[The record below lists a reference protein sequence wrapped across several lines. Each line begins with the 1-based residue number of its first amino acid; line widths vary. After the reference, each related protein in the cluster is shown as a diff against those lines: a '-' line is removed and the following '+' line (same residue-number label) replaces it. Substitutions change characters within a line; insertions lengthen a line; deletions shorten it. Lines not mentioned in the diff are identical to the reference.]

1 MSCVNRE
8 QLKKDLLLYAV
19 TDRSWLGEETLY
31 EQVEK
36 ALKGGATFIQLREKE
51 LDEEHFLEEAIAL
64 KELCHKYHVP
74 FVINDN
80 VKIAKEMDADGVHVG
95 QSDMEA
101 DDVRKILGEDKILG
115 VSAQTVEQAVL
126 AEKMGADYLG
136 VGAVFSTSTKKDA
149 SAISKERVKAIC
161 EAVHIPVIAIGGITA
176 DNILTLKGSGICG
189 IAVVSAIFAAKDI
202 EDATGV
208 LLEKTTAMVNDK
220 ERHQSVIKGAIFDID
235 GTLLDSMPVWE
246 NAGARYLATLGIKAR
261 SDLKERLDALSLPEG
276 ALYMQTEYKLS
287 VTIEEIL
294 EGVNQVVK
302 DFYFKEAVLKPGVCD
317 LIQKLKKN
325 QVRLIIATATDAK
338 MAKAAL
344 IRNGIWKD
352 FDGMI
357 TCEEAGA
364 GKTSPKVFELAR
376 EHLQTKKEESWVF
389 EDSLYAVKTAS
400 KAGFPVCSIY
410 DAYSR
415 DNTEEIRTFSDIYV
429 KDFYE
434 IESCQVFQRKKQQLH
449 RLSERR

>member
-36 ALKGGATFIQLREKE
+36 ALKGGATFVQLREKE

-246 NAGARYLATLGIKAR
+246 NAGARYLATLGIEAR

-276 ALYMQTEYKLS
+276 ALYMQKEYKLS
-287 VTIEEIL
+287 VTTEEIL

-325 QVRLIIATATDAK
+325 QVRLIIATATDAE

-364 GKTSPKVFELAR
+364 GKTSPTVFELAR
-376 EHLQTKKEESWVF
+376 EHLQTKKEETWVF

-434 IESCQVFQRKKQQLH
+434 IKSCQVFQRKKQQLH